1 MFSPYYEDVEFP
13 VYKKSYQKVETKN
26 YITIINVFGYKNKRV
41 YSIYLSKEDFE
52 NHMKLLW
59 IEFTSNSL
67 IALCIIKQN
76 IKLKNL
82 FAWATHDTLTAKK
95 Y

>member
-1 MFSPYYEDVEFP
+1 MYL
-13 VYKKSYQKVETKN
+13 
-26 YITIINVFGYKNKRV
+26 
-41 YSIYLSKEDFE
+41 IYLSKEDFE

-59 IEFTSNSL
+59 TEFTSNSL
-67 IALCIIKQN
+67 IDLCIIKQN

-82 FAWATHDTLTAKK
+82 FAWTAHDTLTAKK

>member
-1 MFSPYYEDVEFP
+1 M
-13 VYKKSYQKVETKN
+13 
-26 YITIINVFGYKNKRV
+26 
-41 YSIYLSKEDFE
+41 YSIYLSKKDFE

-67 IALCIIKQN
+67 IDLCIIKQN